1 MWQLYA
7 WFLLAYVDTFLS
19 IQRALP
25 PITGAIL
32 AGQVN
37 VVEFFTKQND
47 LDCSL
52 EGVSD
57 I

>member
-1 MWQLYA
+1 MII
-7 WFLLAYVDTFLS
+7 FF

-25 PITGAIL
+25 PIIGAVL
-32 AGQVN
+32 ANQIN

-52 EGVSD
+52 EGVSVSHYPV
-57 I
+57 